1 MEKYIFFFYG
11 KTKWSPC
18 NWTRVS
24 RYWNYF
30 WALYLPYGAIYSLP
44 KFKWLKRHHQERL
57 YKDFI
62 GKNRNNPTLYRTFRR
77 LKILQFFGISCT
89 NFGVSDFSSCEMFP
103 QARSQFPY
111 FQTQLQD
118 RYRFTFSWPFSY
130 IPFSSFTF
138 TGATYRIYL
147 LFLLWLP
154 CRFYLV
160 VIEQHGIYAN
170 FTDISTAVYYK
181 VSKIR
186 LNSSHIIS
194 WKS

>member
-18 NWTRVS
+18 NWKRVS

-30 WALYLPYGAIYSLP
+30 WAPYLPYGAIYSLP

-118 RYRFTFSWPFSY
+118 HHRLTFSWPFSY

-138 TGATYRIYL
+138 TGATYTGFIFFFFSGFLAAFIL
-147 LFLLWLP
+147 LSSNNMESTLISQILVRQSIIRFLKL
-154 CRFYLV
+154 
-160 VIEQHGIYAN
+160 
-170 FTDISTAVYYK
+170 D
-181 VSKIR
+181 
-186 LNSSHIIS
+186 
-194 WKS
+194 